1 MSAGRA
7 WTASNPIRGEVRR
20 GAAAEPATT
29 CIRTPSMGATY
40 GLVSA
45 DGARSWRGRGEVVAR
60 SWRGRGEVV
69 ARSWRGRGEV
79 VARSWLCYD
88 FITIRSR
95 WSNGGLQMME
105 C

>member
-29 CIRTPSMGATY
+29 SIRTPSMGATY
-40 GLVSA
+40 GLVSVA
-45 DGARSWRGRGEVVAR
+45 GARSWRGRGEVVAR

-79 VARSWLCYD
+79 VARSWRGHGYVMTLP
-88 FITIRSR
+88 
-95 WSNGGLQMME
+95 L
-105 C
+105 